1 MTREEKLQLAEKVR
15 SSSKVEPRTPDC
27 YLKCREQ
34 VEVQETQIPTS
45 EGDCHVYFVRP
56 KEQTEILPLY
66 INIHGGGFV
75 RYHYPRDVFFCS
87 RMVCE
92 TNCMAIDVDYKLA
105 PEYPYPIAFHECYDV
120 VKWAVDHAEELKI
133 DPNRIVVGGHSSGA
147 TLTAALVLKAN
158 ATKEFHIRM
167 QILDYPPMDVYTDPA
182 DKVVGGDAI
191 ISVERARAFNALYV
205 DPERANEPYAS
216 PVFADKEMMIGLP
229 ETLVITAGKDMLRFE
244 GNQYVEKLR
253 EAGVEVT
260 AQEFANSNH
269 GFTVNCADEYEEAQE
284 LYIAML
290 KKAFSKADA

>member
-1 MTREEKLQLAEKVR
+1 MTQEEKLQLAEKVR
-15 SSSKVEPRTPDC
+15 SSSKVEPYTPVWYQD
-27 YLKCREQ
+27 YRER
-34 VEVQETQIPTS
+34 VEVQETYIPTS
-45 EGDCHVYFVRP
+45 EGDSHVYFIRQ
-56 KEQTEILPLY
+56 KGQNERLPLY

-75 RYHYPRDVFFCS
+75 RYHYPRDIFFCS

-105 PEYPYPIAFHECYDV
+105 PEYPYPTAFHECYDV
-120 VKWAVDHAEELKI
+120 VKWAADHAEELNI
-133 DPNRIVVGGHSSGA
+133 DPDRIVVGGHSSGA

-158 ATKEFHIRM
+158 ETKEFHIRM
-167 QILDYPPMDVYTDPA
+167 QLLDYPPMDVYTDPA
-182 DKVVGGDAI
+182 DKMVGGDAV

-216 PVFADKEMMIGLP
+216 PVFADKEMMTGLP

-244 GNQYVEKLR
+244 GKQYAEKLR
-253 EAGVEVT
+253 EAGVNVT
-260 AQEFANSNH
+260 VQEFANSNH

-290 KKAFSKADA
+290 KRAFAV